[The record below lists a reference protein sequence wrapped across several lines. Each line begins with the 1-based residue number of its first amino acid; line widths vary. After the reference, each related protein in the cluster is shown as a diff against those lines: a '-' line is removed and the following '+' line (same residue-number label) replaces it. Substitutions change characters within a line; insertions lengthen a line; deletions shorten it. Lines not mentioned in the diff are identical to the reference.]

1 MGSTVLITGTS
12 RGLGLEFVRQCAA
25 RGDNVIATLRDP
37 SKAPE
42 VAKLA
47 KKVIPLDVTDS
58 NSIASLIRELQDTP
72 IDILINNAGV
82 MGQDKLVGKLTIE
95 DFRTVFETNTFAPAL
110 LAQSLGPNLKAGSRK
125 LIANISS
132 ELGSITQG
140 VAGFSYAYNA
150 SKSALN
156 RITAQMAKDLR
167 RDGILVMTF
176 CPGWNKTDMGGPS
189 APLEARESI
198 AKLLRTM
205 DTLTLADSGQYRR
218 IDGTTIPW

>member
-1 MGSTVLITGTS
+1 MGTTVLVTGSS

-25 RGDNVIATLRDP
+25 RGDTVIATLRDP
-37 SKAPE
+37 AKSPE
-42 VAKLA
+42 VARLA
-47 KKVIPLDVTDS
+47 KHTIPLDVTDPKS
-58 NSIASLIRELQDTP
+58 VASLVSDLKGTP

-82 MGQDKLVGKLTIE
+82 MGQDKQIGKLTIE

-110 LAQSLGPNLKAGSRK
+110 LAQALVPNLKAGTRK
-125 LIANISS
+125 MIANISS

-156 RITAQMAKDLR
+156 RITVQMAKDLR
-167 RDGILVMTF
+167 REGILVMTF
-176 CPGWNKTDMGGPS
+176 CPGWNKTDMGGPN
-189 APLEARESI
+189 APLEAKDSI
-198 AKLLRTM
+198 AKLLVTM
-205 DTLTLADSGQYRR
+205 DGLTLADSGKYLR

>member
-1 MGSTVLITGTS
+1 MGLTVLVTGSS

-25 RGDNVIATLRDP
+25 RGDQVIATLRDP
-37 SKAPE
+37 SKSPE
-42 VAKLA
+42 VVRLA
-47 KKVIPLDVTDS
+47 KKTIPLDVTDPRS
-58 NSIASLIRELQDTP
+58 VASLVSDLKGTP

-82 MGQDKLVGKLTIE
+82 MGQDKHMGNLTLE
-95 DFRTVFETNTFAPAL
+95 DFRAVFETNTFAPAL
-110 LAQSLGPNLKAGSRK
+110 LAQALVPNIKASTRK
-125 LIANISS
+125 MIANISS

-167 RDGILVMTF
+167 KDGITVMTF
-176 CPGWNKTDMGGPS
+176 CPGWNKTDMGGPG
-189 APLEARESI
+189 APLEAKDSI
-198 AKLLRTM
+198 AKLLATVDRLTM
-205 DTLTLADSGQYRR
+205 ADSGQYRR